1 MKRRV
6 VPSIPLCHLFHHCVQ
21 SPVIVTI
28 ELPYRP
34 LSPKNFKTKL
44 LIDLYA
50 FIHGH
55 VQSAEH
61 DSNDTK

>member
-6 VPSIPLCHLFHHCVQ
+6 VPPIPFCHLFHHCVQ
-21 SPVIVTI
+21 SPVVVTV
-28 ELPYRP
+28 EFPYGP
-34 LSPKNFKTKL
+34 LSPKNLKAKL

-61 DSNDTK
+61 DSYDTR